1 MSESETT
8 KGKERPLVFR
18 RVRFWLIGRP
28 VWIFFFATIYLFILL
43 YTLIALVAMVVPTR
57 PEWDKTEPAEG
68 PDERVMLAVLFVLDI
83 LPAYPLAAFIVEK
96 VEITPEYC
104 RERTLWGAKTA
115 WWKAGLFIAPRYDW
129 STGPLDL
136 LNEKGEWVFRLRPLR
151 YARPFE
157 MVEAIRG
164 LCPGWDAPR

>member
-1 MSESETT
+1 MSESKTV
-8 KGKERPLVFR
+8 ERPLVFR
-18 RVRFWLIGRP
+18 RMRFWLIGRP
-28 VWIFFFATIYLFILL
+28 VWIFLFLTIWL
-43 YTLIALVAMVVPTR
+43 
-57 PEWDKTEPAEG
+57 
-68 PDERVMLAVLFVLDI
+68 VMLILTCSFAMAVIFPPGSTLNPGEEAHDFRVTLAVFLLLDI
-83 LPAYPLAAFIVEK
+83 LPLYPLAAFIVEK

-115 WWKAGLFIAPRYDW
+115 WWRAGLFIAPRYDW

-136 LNEKGEWVFRLRPLR
+136 LNEKGEWVFRVRPLR

-164 LCPGWDAPR
+164 LCPGWHAAR